1 MRRIRRGKVREV
13 KRMMRVIR
21 IMGKV
26 EMQQIQIIIPIV
38 ITIIQ
43 ITIIQIQI
51 TVIEYQIS

>member
-38 ITIIQ
+38 ITIIIQ
-43 ITIIQIQI
+43 TII
-51 TVIEYQIS
+51 